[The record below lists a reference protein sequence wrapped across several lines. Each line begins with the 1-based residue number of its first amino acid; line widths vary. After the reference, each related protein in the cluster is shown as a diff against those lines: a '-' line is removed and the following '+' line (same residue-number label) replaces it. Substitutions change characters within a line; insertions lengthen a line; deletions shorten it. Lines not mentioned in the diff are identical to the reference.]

1 MSSLLCRLLNFLLR
15 IGDAILEFV
24 GSAFE
29 IVADATVRVLG
40 AVGGA
45 IGSIAGSVLS
55 SPFGLLGLGLLAF
68 FLLGKD
74 KKTDG
79 NPPVRSA
86 TPELRPSHR
95 GLYAH

>member
-1 MSSLLCRLLNFLLR
+1 MSSTLCRLLNFLLR
-15 IGDAILEFV
+15 IGDAILTFV

-29 IVADATVRVLG
+29 IVADATIRVLG

-45 IGSIAGSVLS
+45 LGSIAGSVLS
-55 SPFGLLGLGLLAF
+55 GPLGLLGLGLLAF

-79 NPPVRSA
+79 KLPPQPVTR
-86 TPELRPSHR
+86 ELPQSSR
-95 GLYAH
+95 GSYAY

>member
-74 KKTDG
+74 KKNG
-79 NPPVRSA
+79 SNPLARPA
-86 TPELRPSHR
+86 TSELHPSNR
-95 GLYAH
+95 GLYAY